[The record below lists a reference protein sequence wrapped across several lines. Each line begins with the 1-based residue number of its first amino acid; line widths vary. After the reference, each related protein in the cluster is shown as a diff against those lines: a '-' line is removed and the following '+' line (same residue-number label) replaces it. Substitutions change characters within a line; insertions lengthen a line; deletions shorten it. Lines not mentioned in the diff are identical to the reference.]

1 MSFKSIPNDSLTNIV
16 CQEQP
21 PLIKFST
28 EPNICLDVKIK
39 STRANIHVKKK
50 KTKYSYPLGIY
61 TVDVIEESKHSE

>member
-1 MSFKSIPNDSLTNIV
+1 MSFKSIHNESLTNFV

-21 PLIKFST
+21 LIKCST
-28 EPNICLDVKIK
+28 EPNICLDFKIK

-61 TVDVIEESKHSE
+61 TVDVIEKSKYTE